1 MLRPMM
7 RLSAIGLDIIHSF
20 IAGVAVRRLAEI
32 VLIAGTTICDAI
44 LVRLLKREATSIVEV
59 ERGLIELSMS

>member
-1 MLRPMM
+1 VFVAADDASIRD
-7 RLSAIGLDIIHSF
+7 RLGYHSF